1 MTSLLRVTEETETR
15 ILARTGAAFV
25 LLVVVAV
32 AVYITGKPYGGTEDV
47 ISVAIET
54 PYVGQGVA
62 GGTPVIMHGVKVG
75 EVTAISNLPG
85 GGVGLKTELQSRA
98 TAGLTNAMQIDF
110 RPSNYFGVTG
120 INLIPA
126 EGGQPLRSGT
136 QIQVAPKGNF
146 ALQQLLYRLGELSDQ
161 VVTDQLISVVER
173 ATRYTDALNPL
184 LETMITVATTVTD
197 VQTVSTEQLL
207 RNVSGLNTG
216 LPGFLD
222 ALVNTGNLWVTSE
235 MGTGFN
241 AEENRKN
248 NPYLSTYD
256 DARLAYYNEALHVME
271 TDPDKFVFGRWG
283 DWLVGAKTDLFGP
296 VGYLLSSHMYEL
308 FPVVN
313 QLRSLSD
320 VAPQLAPATD
330 IKDTLRELRTRF
342 ERMYEGSGDQRALQV
357 RVILDALPGVAGP
370 LGLALGA
377 AE

>member
-25 LLVVVAV
+25 LLVVVAI
-32 AVYITGKPYGGTEDV
+32 AVYLTGKPFGGTKDV

-75 EVTAISNLPG
+75 EVTAISNLRG

-98 TAGLTNAMQIDF
+98 IAGLTNTMQIDF

-184 LETMITVATTVTD
+184 LETMIMVTTTVTD

-207 RNVSGLNTG
+207 RNVTGLNTG

-283 DWLVGAKTDLFGP
+283 EWLVGAKTDLFGP

-357 RVILDALPGVAGP
+357 RVILDGLPGVAGP